1 MSKRVKKEATS
12 SRQKKRKNE
21 SLTSPVKST
30 SKTQLPLKTILHTFL
45 SLATKESEKKK
56 PPALKD
62 MLYQDQSIYHLD
74 DTVIVDVTTIVDA
87 GQEDVL
93 VDLDV
98 EPDVVALEVVQ
109 LARGEDVEEDFFD
122 DDEEVDL
129 VKVELKVL
137 GPDHDL
143 VMDG

>member
-1 MSKRVKKEATS
+1 
-12 SRQKKRKNE
+12 
-21 SLTSPVKST
+21 
-30 SKTQLPLKTILHTFL
+30 
-45 SLATKESEKKK
+45 
-56 PPALKD
+56 
-62 MLYQDQSIYHLD
+62 MLYQDQPIYHLD
-74 DTVIVDVTTIVDA
+74 DTVTVDVTTIVDA

-98 EPDVVALEVVQ
+98 EPDAVALEVVQ

-137 GPDHDL
+137 EPDHDL

>member
-1 MSKRVKKEATS
+1 
-12 SRQKKRKNE
+12 
-21 SLTSPVKST
+21 
-30 SKTQLPLKTILHTFL
+30 
-45 SLATKESEKKK
+45 
-56 PPALKD
+56 

-74 DTVIVDVTTIVDA
+74 DTVTVDVTTIVDA
-87 GQEDVL
+87 GQEVVL

-109 LARGEDVEEDFFD
+109 FARGDDMEEDFFD

-137 GPDHDL
+137 EPDHDL

>member
-1 MSKRVKKEATS
+1 
-12 SRQKKRKNE
+12 
-21 SLTSPVKST
+21 
-30 SKTQLPLKTILHTFL
+30 
-45 SLATKESEKKK
+45 
-56 PPALKD
+56 
-62 MLYQDQSIYHLD
+62 MLYQDQSIYRLD

>member
-1 MSKRVKKEATS
+1 
-12 SRQKKRKNE
+12 
-21 SLTSPVKST
+21 
-30 SKTQLPLKTILHTFL
+30 
-45 SLATKESEKKK
+45 
-56 PPALKD
+56 

-109 LARGEDVEEDFFD
+109 FARGDDMEEDFFD

-137 GPDHDL
+137 GSDHDL

>member
-1 MSKRVKKEATS
+1 
-12 SRQKKRKNE
+12 
-21 SLTSPVKST
+21 
-30 SKTQLPLKTILHTFL
+30 
-45 SLATKESEKKK
+45 
-56 PPALKD
+56 

-74 DTVIVDVTTIVDA
+74 DTVTVDVTTIVDA
-87 GQEDVL
+87 GQEVVL

-137 GPDHDL
+137 EPDHDL
-143 VMDG
+143 VMGG

>member
-1 MSKRVKKEATS
+1 
-12 SRQKKRKNE
+12 
-21 SLTSPVKST
+21 
-30 SKTQLPLKTILHTFL
+30 
-45 SLATKESEKKK
+45 
-56 PPALKD
+56 
-62 MLYQDQSIYHLD
+62 MLCQDQLIYHLD
-74 DTVIVDVTTIVDA
+74 DTVTVDVTTIVDA

-137 GPDHDL
+137 EPDHDL

>member
-1 MSKRVKKEATS
+1 
-12 SRQKKRKNE
+12 
-21 SLTSPVKST
+21 
-30 SKTQLPLKTILHTFL
+30 
-45 SLATKESEKKK
+45 
-56 PPALKD
+56 

-74 DTVIVDVTTIVDA
+74 DIVTVDVTTIVDA
-87 GQEDVL
+87 GQEVVL

>member
-1 MSKRVKKEATS
+1 
-12 SRQKKRKNE
+12 
-21 SLTSPVKST
+21 
-30 SKTQLPLKTILHTFL
+30 
-45 SLATKESEKKK
+45 
-56 PPALKD
+56 
-62 MLYQDQSIYHLD
+62 MLYQDQPIYHLD
-74 DTVIVDVTTIVDA
+74 DTVTVDVTTIVDA
-87 GQEDVL
+87 GQEVVL

-98 EPDVVALEVVQ
+98 EPDLVALEVVQ

-122 DDEEVDL
+122 DDEEVHL

>member
-1 MSKRVKKEATS
+1 
-12 SRQKKRKNE
+12 
-21 SLTSPVKST
+21 
-30 SKTQLPLKTILHTFL
+30 
-45 SLATKESEKKK
+45 
-56 PPALKD
+56 
-62 MLYQDQSIYHLD
+62 MLYQDQPIYHLD
-74 DTVIVDVTTIVDA
+74 DTVTVDVTTIVDA
-87 GQEDVL
+87 GQEVVL

>member
-1 MSKRVKKEATS
+1 
-12 SRQKKRKNE
+12 
-21 SLTSPVKST
+21 
-30 SKTQLPLKTILHTFL
+30 
-45 SLATKESEKKK
+45 
-56 PPALKD
+56 

-87 GQEDVL
+87 GQEVVL

-98 EPDVVALEVVQ
+98 EPDVVALEVVR

-137 GPDHDL
+137 EPDHDL

>member
-1 MSKRVKKEATS
+1 
-12 SRQKKRKNE
+12 
-21 SLTSPVKST
+21 
-30 SKTQLPLKTILHTFL
+30 
-45 SLATKESEKKK
+45 
-56 PPALKD
+56 

-87 GQEDVL
+87 GEEDVL
-93 VDLDV
+93 VDLGV

-109 LARGEDVEEDFFD
+109 FARGDDMEEDFFD

-137 GPDHDL
+137 EPDHDL

>member
-1 MSKRVKKEATS
+1 
-12 SRQKKRKNE
+12 
-21 SLTSPVKST
+21 
-30 SKTQLPLKTILHTFL
+30 
-45 SLATKESEKKK
+45 
-56 PPALKD
+56 

-74 DTVIVDVTTIVDA
+74 DTVTVDVTTIVDA
-87 GQEDVL
+87 GQEVVL

-137 GPDHDL
+137 EPDHDL

>member
-1 MSKRVKKEATS
+1 
-12 SRQKKRKNE
+12 
-21 SLTSPVKST
+21 
-30 SKTQLPLKTILHTFL
+30 
-45 SLATKESEKKK
+45 
-56 PPALKD
+56 

-137 GPDHDL
+137 EPDHDL

>member
-1 MSKRVKKEATS
+1 
-12 SRQKKRKNE
+12 
-21 SLTSPVKST
+21 
-30 SKTQLPLKTILHTFL
+30 
-45 SLATKESEKKK
+45 
-56 PPALKD
+56 
-62 MLYQDQSIYHLD
+62 MLCQDQPIYHLD

-98 EPDVVALEVVQ
+98 VPDVVALEVVQ

-137 GPDHDL
+137 EPDHDL

>member
-1 MSKRVKKEATS
+1 
-12 SRQKKRKNE
+12 
-21 SLTSPVKST
+21 
-30 SKTQLPLKTILHTFL
+30 
-45 SLATKESEKKK
+45 
-56 PPALKD
+56 

>member
-1 MSKRVKKEATS
+1 
-12 SRQKKRKNE
+12 
-21 SLTSPVKST
+21 
-30 SKTQLPLKTILHTFL
+30 
-45 SLATKESEKKK
+45 
-56 PPALKD
+56 

-109 LARGEDVEEDFFD
+109 FARGDDMEEDFFD

-137 GPDHDL
+137 EPDHDL

>member
-1 MSKRVKKEATS
+1 M
-12 SRQKKRKNE
+12 
-21 SLTSPVKST
+21 
-30 SKTQLPLKTILHTFL
+30 
-45 SLATKESEKKK
+45 
-56 PPALKD
+56 
-62 MLYQDQSIYHLD
+62 D

-87 GQEDVL
+87 GQEVVL

-98 EPDVVALEVVQ
+98 EPDVVALEVVR
-109 LARGEDVEEDFFD
+109 LARGEDVEEDFFDD

-137 GPDHDL
+137 EPDHDL

>member
-1 MSKRVKKEATS
+1 
-12 SRQKKRKNE
+12 
-21 SLTSPVKST
+21 
-30 SKTQLPLKTILHTFL
+30 
-45 SLATKESEKKK
+45 
-56 PPALKD
+56 
-62 MLYQDQSIYHLD
+62 MLYQDQPIYHLD
-74 DTVIVDVTTIVDA
+74 DTVIVDVTTIVDP

-93 VDLDV
+93 VRLDV

-109 LARGEDVEEDFFD
+109 FARGDDVEEDFF

>member
-1 MSKRVKKEATS
+1 
-12 SRQKKRKNE
+12 
-21 SLTSPVKST
+21 
-30 SKTQLPLKTILHTFL
+30 
-45 SLATKESEKKK
+45 
-56 PPALKD
+56 
-62 MLYQDQSIYHLD
+62 MLCQDQPIYHLD

-98 EPDVVALEVVQ
+98 VPDVVALEVVQ

-129 VKVELKVL
+129 AKVELKVL
-137 GPDHDL
+137 EPDHDL

>member
-1 MSKRVKKEATS
+1 
-12 SRQKKRKNE
+12 
-21 SLTSPVKST
+21 
-30 SKTQLPLKTILHTFL
+30 
-45 SLATKESEKKK
+45 
-56 PPALKD
+56 

-74 DTVIVDVTTIVDA
+74 DTVTVDVTTIVDA
-87 GQEDVL
+87 GQEDIL

-137 GPDHDL
+137 EPDHDL

>member
-1 MSKRVKKEATS
+1 
-12 SRQKKRKNE
+12 
-21 SLTSPVKST
+21 
-30 SKTQLPLKTILHTFL
+30 
-45 SLATKESEKKK
+45 
-56 PPALKD
+56 
-62 MLYQDQSIYHLD
+62 MLCQDQPTYHLD
-74 DTVIVDVTTIVDA
+74 DTVTVDVTTIVDA
-87 GQEDVL
+87 GQEVVL

-122 DDEEVDL
+122 DDDEEVDL

>member
-1 MSKRVKKEATS
+1 
-12 SRQKKRKNE
+12 
-21 SLTSPVKST
+21 
-30 SKTQLPLKTILHTFL
+30 
-45 SLATKESEKKK
+45 
-56 PPALKD
+56 

-74 DTVIVDVTTIVDA
+74 DTVTVDVTTIVDA

-98 EPDVVALEVVQ
+98 DLDVVALEVVQ
-109 LARGEDVEEDFFD
+109 FARGDDTEEDFCD

-137 GPDHDL
+137 EPDHDL
-143 VMDG
+143 VMDR

>member
-1 MSKRVKKEATS
+1 M
-12 SRQKKRKNE
+12 
-21 SLTSPVKST
+21 
-30 SKTQLPLKTILHTFL
+30 
-45 SLATKESEKKK
+45 
-56 PPALKD
+56 
-62 MLYQDQSIYHLD
+62 
-74 DTVIVDVTTIVDA
+74 VDA
-87 GQEDVL
+87 GQEVVL

-98 EPDVVALEVVQ
+98 EPDVLALEVVQ

-137 GPDHDL
+137 EPDHDL

>member
-1 MSKRVKKEATS
+1 
-12 SRQKKRKNE
+12 
-21 SLTSPVKST
+21 
-30 SKTQLPLKTILHTFL
+30 
-45 SLATKESEKKK
+45 
-56 PPALKD
+56 
-62 MLYQDQSIYHLD
+62 MLYQDQPIYHLD

-98 EPDVVALEVVQ
+98 VPDVVALEVVQ

-137 GPDHDL
+137 EPDHDL

>member
-1 MSKRVKKEATS
+1 
-12 SRQKKRKNE
+12 
-21 SLTSPVKST
+21 
-30 SKTQLPLKTILHTFL
+30 
-45 SLATKESEKKK
+45 
-56 PPALKD
+56 
-62 MLYQDQSIYHLD
+62 MLYQDQPIYHLD
-74 DTVIVDVTTIVDA
+74 DTVTVDVTTIVDA
-87 GQEDVL
+87 GQEVVL

-137 GPDHDL
+137 EPDHDL

>member
-1 MSKRVKKEATS
+1 M
-12 SRQKKRKNE
+12 
-21 SLTSPVKST
+21 
-30 SKTQLPLKTILHTFL
+30 
-45 SLATKESEKKK
+45 
-56 PPALKD
+56 
-62 MLYQDQSIYHLD
+62 D

-93 VDLDV
+93 VDLDI

-109 LARGEDVEEDFFD
+109 FARGDDMEEDFFD

-137 GPDHDL
+137 EPDHDL

>member
-1 MSKRVKKEATS
+1 
-12 SRQKKRKNE
+12 
-21 SLTSPVKST
+21 
-30 SKTQLPLKTILHTFL
+30 
-45 SLATKESEKKK
+45 
-56 PPALKD
+56 

-74 DTVIVDVTTIVDA
+74 DTVIVDVTTIVDD

-93 VDLDV
+93 VDSDV

>member
-1 MSKRVKKEATS
+1 
-12 SRQKKRKNE
+12 
-21 SLTSPVKST
+21 
-30 SKTQLPLKTILHTFL
+30 
-45 SLATKESEKKK
+45 
-56 PPALKD
+56 
-62 MLYQDQSIYHLD
+62 MLYQDQPIYHLD
-74 DTVIVDVTTIVDA
+74 DTVTVDVTTIVDA

-137 GPDHDL
+137 EPDHDL

>member
-1 MSKRVKKEATS
+1 MSCSQVPSKALAKNNYRSRLSPIHFFPSYKRERKKE
-12 SRQKKRKNE
+12 
-21 SLTSPVKST
+21 
-30 SKTQLPLKTILHTFL
+30 
-45 SLATKESEKKK
+45 
-56 PPALKD
+56 PPALID
-62 MLYQDQSIYHLD
+62 MLYQDQPIYHLD
-74 DTVIVDVTTIVDA
+74 DTVTVDVTTIVDA
-87 GQEDVL
+87 GQEVVL

-109 LARGEDVEEDFFD
+109 LARGDDMEEDFFD
-122 DDEEVDL
+122 DDEEVHL

>member
-1 MSKRVKKEATS
+1 
-12 SRQKKRKNE
+12 
-21 SLTSPVKST
+21 
-30 SKTQLPLKTILHTFL
+30 
-45 SLATKESEKKK
+45 
-56 PPALKD
+56 

-74 DTVIVDVTTIVDA
+74 DTVIVGVTTIVDA

-109 LARGEDVEEDFFD
+109 FARGDDMEEDFFD

-137 GPDHDL
+137 EPDHDL

>member
-1 MSKRVKKEATS
+1 
-12 SRQKKRKNE
+12 
-21 SLTSPVKST
+21 
-30 SKTQLPLKTILHTFL
+30 
-45 SLATKESEKKK
+45 
-56 PPALKD
+56 
-62 MLYQDQSIYHLD
+62 MLYQDQPIYHLD
-74 DTVIVDVTTIVDA
+74 DTVTVDVTTMVDA
-87 GQEDVL
+87 GQEVVL

-98 EPDVVALEVVQ
+98 EPDVLALEVVQ

-137 GPDHDL
+137 EPDHDL

>member
-1 MSKRVKKEATS
+1 
-12 SRQKKRKNE
+12 
-21 SLTSPVKST
+21 
-30 SKTQLPLKTILHTFL
+30 
-45 SLATKESEKKK
+45 
-56 PPALKD
+56 

-109 LARGEDVEEDFFD
+109 LAREEDVEEDFFD

>member
-1 MSKRVKKEATS
+1 
-12 SRQKKRKNE
+12 
-21 SLTSPVKST
+21 
-30 SKTQLPLKTILHTFL
+30 
-45 SLATKESEKKK
+45 
-56 PPALKD
+56 
-62 MLYQDQSIYHLD
+62 MLYQDQPIYHLD
-74 DTVIVDVTTIVDA
+74 DTVTVDVTTIVDA
-87 GQEDVL
+87 GQEVVL

-98 EPDVVALEVVQ
+98 EPDVVALEVVR

-137 GPDHDL
+137 EPDHDL

>member
-1 MSKRVKKEATS
+1 M
-12 SRQKKRKNE
+12 
-21 SLTSPVKST
+21 
-30 SKTQLPLKTILHTFL
+30 LH
-45 SLATKESEKKK
+45 
-56 PPALKD
+56 
-62 MLYQDQSIYHLD
+62 QDQSIYHLD

-87 GQEDVL
+87 GQEVVL

-137 GPDHDL
+137 EPDHDL

>member
-1 MSKRVKKEATS
+1 
-12 SRQKKRKNE
+12 
-21 SLTSPVKST
+21 
-30 SKTQLPLKTILHTFL
+30 
-45 SLATKESEKKK
+45 
-56 PPALKD
+56 

-109 LARGEDVEEDFFD
+109 FARGDDMEEDFFD

>member
-1 MSKRVKKEATS
+1 
-12 SRQKKRKNE
+12 
-21 SLTSPVKST
+21 
-30 SKTQLPLKTILHTFL
+30 
-45 SLATKESEKKK
+45 
-56 PPALKD
+56 
-62 MLYQDQSIYHLD
+62 MLCQDQPIYHLD

-87 GQEDVL
+87 GQGDVL

-98 EPDVVALEVVQ
+98 VPDVVALEVVQ

-137 GPDHDL
+137 EPDHDL

>member
-1 MSKRVKKEATS
+1 
-12 SRQKKRKNE
+12 
-21 SLTSPVKST
+21 
-30 SKTQLPLKTILHTFL
+30 
-45 SLATKESEKKK
+45 
-56 PPALKD
+56 

-87 GQEDVL
+87 GQEVVL

-109 LARGEDVEEDFFD
+109 FARGDDMEEDFFD

-129 VKVELKVL
+129 VKVDLKVL
-137 GPDHDL
+137 GSDHDL